1 MAVRVGGTL
10 YFLHGDHL
18 GSATVTTDASG
29 NRVGELRYTPYGVL
43 RHEWGS
49 IPTDRRYTGQR
60 QETFGLYDYGA
71 RYYSP
76 GLGRWISADVL
87 VPNPTN
93 PQSLNRYAYVSNS
106 PVVYLDPDGRFAIVP
121 VLIVA
126 GVVVL
131 KAVDYGW
138 TAYDVYQ
145 SGRTLADP
153 NAGRG
158 EKLLAGLNIALAV
171 ALEAG
176 EPDDEVPVSLPLDD
190 LGRRAVMAGAR
201 RALAEGGEEA
211 LERYLR
217 ERLGAQAD
225 EVLGWVM
232 REVKKEGA
240 EEVIEHHHLLPREFQ
255 KYFEAAGL
263 DIDSPEF
270 IIELPRDAHRLRPNG
285 LHTGPENWNKL
296 WKEFFQRNPT
306 AEADEILQHLDWM
319 MRRFGLR

>member
-1 MAVRVGGTL
+1 M
-10 YFLHGDHL
+10 
-18 GSATVTTDASG
+18 
-29 NRVGELRYTPYGVL
+29 GEARYTPYGEMRRDYPRGV
-43 RHEWGS
+43 

-60 QETFGLYDYGA
+60 QEAFGLYDYGA

-190 LGRRAVMAGAR
+190 LGRRAVLAGAR
-201 RALAEGGEEA
+201 QALAEGGEEA

>member
-1 MAVRVGGTL
+1 VP
-10 YFLHGDHL
+10 
-18 GSATVTTDASG
+18 
-29 NRVGELRYTPYGVL
+29 E
-43 RHEWGS
+43 
-49 IPTDRRYTGQR
+49 
-60 QETFGLYDYGA
+60 
-71 RYYSP
+71 P
-76 GLGRWISADVL
+76 G
-87 VPNPTN
+87 N

-106 PVVYLDPDGRFAIVP
+106 PVVYLAPNGRFAIVL

-145 SGRTLADP
+145 SGRTLTDP

-176 EPDDEVPVSLPLDD
+176 EPDDEIPVSLPLDD
-190 LGRRAVMAGAR
+190 LGRRAVLAGAR
-201 RALAEGGEEA
+201 QALAEGGEEA

>member
-1 MAVRVGGTL
+1 
-10 YFLHGDHL
+10 
-18 GSATVTTDASG
+18 
-29 NRVGELRYTPYGVL
+29 VGEARYTPYGEMRRDYPRGV
-43 RHEWGS
+43 
-49 IPTDRRYTGQR
+49 IPTDRLYTGQR

-76 GLGRWISADVL
+76 GLGRWISADAL

-153 NAGRG
+153 NADRG

-176 EPDDEVPVSLPLDD
+176 EPDDEIPVSLPLDD

-225 EVLGWVM
+225 EVLEWVI
-232 REVKKEGA
+232 RKGYCRKNSRVQHRVKRGT
-240 EEVIEHHHLLPREFQ
+240 
-255 KYFEAAGL
+255 GL
-263 DIDSPEF
+263 
-270 IIELPRDAHRLRPNG
+270 ELPSLAPSSSATTATGTGCCASALKGPPSTSGITMRSGAQWSPNTTMPAASGWRCGWAAPSTSCTATIWGARP
-285 LHTGPENWNKL
+285 
-296 WKEFFQRNPT
+296 
-306 AEADEILQHLDWM
+306 
-319 MRRFGLR
+319 